1 MRFRDVQM
9 TFEEYVVEQVPV
21 LLRTA
26 AFFAGDLAAAEDL
39 VQDVLIKVHGRW
51 GQISSLQSPDG
62 YVRRMLVNEF
72 LSQRRKWGRVLPVS
86 EVPGQDV
93 ADDHAPGHADRQ
105 VLRSELARL
114 PRRQRVALVL
124 RYYGGYSDT
133 EIGEAL
139 GCRPGTVRSLLSR
152 GLATLRIT
160 PSLRSEYSAEPLM
173 LPKGAH

>member
-1 MRFRDVQM
+1 M
-9 TFEEYVVEQVPV
+9 TFEEYVAVQVPV

-26 AFFAGDLAAAEDL
+26 TFFTGDLAAAEDL

-51 GQISSLQSPDG
+51 EQIAALESPDG

-72 LSQRRKWGRVLPVS
+72 LSHRRKWGRVLPAADVAGKVAGR
-86 EVPGQDV
+86 EV

-114 PRRQRVALVL
+114 PRRQRIALVL

-160 PSLRSEYSAEPLM
+160 PSLRAEYTAEPLV
-173 LPKGAH
+173 LRKGAHR